1 MGKVYLKT
9 KFDNGMQMEIPHSY
23 NMANAMYG
31 FREMGAEIVPYH
43 LIDDIYDD
51 VRREDIVLDYIDQ
64 CNQIFGKFG
73 VTPHIPD
80 YPDALKPF
88 LGRKIWK
95 DTIDSISRNEEKWS
109 AGYFVKPIRSKAFTG
124 KIIGSV
130 ADLIGCGNHSENYE
144 VLVSEPLDIC
154 AEWRC
159 FITYDELIDVRPYGM
174 LMDKSRKS
182 YLYHYDT
189 EVLSAMMEAFVSWD
203 ERPKA
208 CSMDICVTKDGRTLL
223 VELNDAYALGCYGL
237 PSIYYAKLISARWSQ
252 LLDVKDEYHF

>member
-9 KFDNGMQMEIPHSY
+9 RYDNGMRMDIPHSM
-23 NMANAMYG
+23 NQANAMYG

-43 LIDDIYDD
+43 VIDDIYDE
-51 VRREDIVLDYIDQ
+51 VTREDIVLDYIDQ
-64 CNQIFGKFG
+64 CNEIFKKFG

-80 YPDALKPF
+80 YPEIFTPF

-95 DTIDSISRNEEKWS
+95 DTINSISCDEKKWS
-109 AGYFVKPIRSKAFTG
+109 AGYFVKPYKDKAFTG
-124 KIIGSV
+124 KIIKSI

-144 VLVSEPLDIC
+144 VMVSEPIDIC

-159 FITYDELIDVRPYGM
+159 FITYDELIDVRPYKGQ
-174 LMDKSRKS
+174 
-182 YLYHYDT
+182 YLYHYDPAVLT
-189 EVLSAMMEAFVSWD
+189 EMMKVFKTWED
-203 ERPKA
+203 RPMG

-223 VELNDAYALGCYGL
+223 VEFNDAYALGCYGL
-237 PSIYYAKLISARWSQ
+237 YSVYYAKLISARWSQ